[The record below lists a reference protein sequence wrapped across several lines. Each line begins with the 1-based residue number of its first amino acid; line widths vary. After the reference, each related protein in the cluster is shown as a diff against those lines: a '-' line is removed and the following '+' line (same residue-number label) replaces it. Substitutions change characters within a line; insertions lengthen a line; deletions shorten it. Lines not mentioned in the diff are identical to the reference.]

1 MRLGYTYKL
10 VELINKLYGGRARGL
25 GTRGVI
31 SLHTD
36 KRFYLQLCQE
46 KFTPMLQLSM
56 DVLMCV
62 QDFQKETGCGQV
74 GFLPLFSFGYHYME
88 SRYHWMSAFLFSTLL
103 CLLYYHSTA
112 IWLMPRDN
120 VYGNWPRSGEID
132 VMEARGRTLYDM
144 IHLFFIC
151 LFYSFIVIKINSTRL
166 QFIPFAEKL
175 FTSLILIK
183 LAYLWFRYS

>member
-1 MRLGYTYKL
+1 
-10 VELINKLYGGRARGL
+10 
-25 GTRGVI
+25 
-31 SLHTD
+31 
-36 KRFYLQLCQE
+36 
-46 KFTPMLQLSM
+46 
-56 DVLMCV
+56 
-62 QDFQKETGCGQV
+62 
-74 GFLPLFSFGYHYME
+74 
-88 SRYHWMSAFLFSTLL
+88 MSAFLFSTLL

-112 IWLMPRDN
+112 IWLMPRDS

-183 LAYLWFRYS
+183 LAYL